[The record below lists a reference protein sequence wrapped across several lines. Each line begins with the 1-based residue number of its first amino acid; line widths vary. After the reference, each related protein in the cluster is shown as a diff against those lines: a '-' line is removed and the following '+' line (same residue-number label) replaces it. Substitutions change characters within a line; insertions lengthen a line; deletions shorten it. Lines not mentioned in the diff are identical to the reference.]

1 MCVCAGP
8 GARSLHFCVWR
19 GFAGPLLAKAEG
31 VPGIFGEGGLPG
43 EGCDIQRSPLWSFK
57 IDLCHCCC
65 ALELFLKADVQ
76 VAVGEWSQSANSSGF
91 SPASREPPDEGMS
104 HPTLGFPLEFGR

>member
-1 MCVCAGP
+1 MSMCACAGP

-43 EGCDIQRSPLWSFK
+43 KCCDIQTSPLWSFK
-57 IDLCHCCC
+57 ISLCYCCH

-76 VAVGEWSQSANSSGF
+76 VAVGECS
-91 SPASREPPDEGMS
+91 
-104 HPTLGFPLEFGR
+104 